1 MRHCNVFLVVF
12 CLALDILSLS
22 VCVYTGARQVYLLR
36 LLDILIKVIPTEY
49 SVVWTCMELTLAKL

>member
-36 LLDILIKVIPTEY
+36 LLDILIKVINPY
-49 SVVWTCMELTLAKL
+49 RVVWTYMELTLAKL